1 MLLSPVID
9 LATGN
14 LASRGKAKRNTEYAA
29 GFMLS
34 KVVIVVQRSV
44 PYALKHASAHAT
56 VIHGGYSARLSPK
69 HHTYFG

>member
-1 MLLSPVID
+1 
-9 LATGN
+9 
-14 LASRGKAKRNTEYAA
+14 
-29 GFMLS
+29 MLS

-69 HHTYFG
+69 TTHTLADERFRANFCLPFPSALL